1 MGDASGPTTI
11 GWWTEDDLSTIMAFS
26 HPSRPRG
33 HPGPVIARCGRVIAS
48 ATVWAAIAFNAAPV
62 AATTWG
68 AIDALRARLGNAGVK
83 VVQRRCAHAGL
94 KGLYHPGREAI
105 VICRNHP
112 NPKAVWNTLAH
123 EATHHMQACVGGAI
137 TKRHHHRSMLRLLAS
152 ESPLDVRSLEAYP
165 RSQQLAELEA
175 RYTAQLPPEQVL
187 RLFDRYCP
195 SPATSAP

>member
-1 MGDASGPTTI
+1 
-11 GWWTEDDLSTIMAFS
+11 MAFS
-26 HPSRPRG
+26 HPSTPRG
-33 HPGPVIARCGRVIAS
+33 HPISRSGWVIAS
-48 ATVWAAIAFNAAPV
+48 ATVWAAIAINAAPA

-105 VICRNHP
+105 VICRNHES
-112 NPKAVWNTLAH
+112 PKAVWNTLAH

-152 ESPLDVRSLEAYP
+152 ESPLDVRSLGAYP

-187 RLFDRYCP
+187 QLFDRYCP
-195 SPATSAP
+195 SSATTAP